1 MLTTCKYLL
10 FTKPRFQT
18 HLYLSVEG
26 KVFQQCCSIL
36 IFKSSDFVFSA
47 CWIASILFVS
57 KQNAQTNDVFLQCMM
72 VDISGTNKTKSAT
85 KNHEA
90 IHKNPNLQLQQ
101 IPAGVIMVDSQRQS
115 QKQSVL

>member
-1 MLTTCKYLL
+1 
-10 FTKPRFQT
+10 
-18 HLYLSVEG
+18 
-26 KVFQQCCSIL
+26 
-36 IFKSSDFVFSA
+36 
-47 CWIASILFVS
+47 
-57 KQNAQTNDVFLQCMM
+57 MM

-85 KNHEA
+85 KSHEA

>member
-1 MLTTCKYLL
+1 
-10 FTKPRFQT
+10 
-18 HLYLSVEG
+18 
-26 KVFQQCCSIL
+26 
-36 IFKSSDFVFSA
+36 
-47 CWIASILFVS
+47 
-57 KQNAQTNDVFLQCMM
+57 MM